1 MKCLL
6 LASGAVLG
14 VAFPLSAHADAAA
27 ETAPTTV
34 DRVVV
39 TGVRSALTVPDT
51 AQATAAIE
59 RVPGAVEIIPDTA
72 FKNGPASTIKDILG
86 KVPGVVVQ
94 SRWGPDARL
103 SIRGSGLSRNYGNR
117 GINAFLDGVPINT
130 ADGLF
135 DLFEIDPSAFRY
147 VEVFKGAN
155 AMRHGAGSLG
165 GAINFVTPSGRD
177 ASEFDGRIDAGSFG
191 FVRTQAST
199 GGASG
204 ATDWFVTASAQREEG
219 YRDHSNGRLAR
230 FSGNVGY
237 QVAPNVE
244 TRFYLNA
251 NTWRGRIPG
260 EVSKD
265 TALNNPTAANPEWV
279 RQDQQRNIDSVR
291 LSNKTTIR
299 LDQTTVELG
308 LFGVHRHVMHPIY
321 QWLDFTVDDYGGFV
335 RATKERTFGD
345 FRNRLIVGANLH
357 NGTIDT
363 EQFVNLTG
371 AVKSALAASM
381 VDKSK
386 NVSAYAENSFFAR
399 PDLALVAGVQ
409 FLHAERDRRDRFLS
423 NGDQSGA
430 KTYDLWSP
438 KVGVVWDVAPSWQV
452 FGNISRS
459 AEVPTYDANSF
470 ASPASSN
477 LKAQTATTYE
487 VGTRGSRG
495 EISWDVAIYRAEIKN
510 ELQCLTTSPFS
521 ACSVVNADR
530 TVHQGLEAGLNAPL
544 LKATFT
550 EADRLWLNAA
560 YTYNDFKFDDDARY
574 GDNRLPGVPKQILQA
589 ELLYRHP
596 SGLYAGPGV
605 EWSPDDYC
613 ADNANSLT
621 IDSYAL
627 LNFRVGFDT
636 TQGWSAYLEGRNLT
650 DERYISSVAIAGVA
664 ALNAEIFNPG
674 VGRAV
679 YAGLR
684 YNW

>member
-1 MKCLL
+1 MKSLL
-6 LASGAVLG
+6 LASSAVIGAAL
-14 VAFPLSAHADAAA
+14 PLSAPAAVEA
-27 ETAPTTV
+27 APTTV

-39 TGVRSALTVPDT
+39 TGVRTALTVPDT

-59 RVPGAVEIIPDTA
+59 RVPGAVEVIPDTA
-72 FKNGPASTIKDILG
+72 FKNGPASTIKDIFG

-117 GINAFLDGVPINT
+117 GVNAFLDGVPINT

-135 DLFEIDPSAFRY
+135 DLFEIDPSALRY

-155 AMRHGAGSLG
+155 AMRYGAGSLG

-177 ASEFDGRIDAGSFG
+177 ASEFDSRIDAGSFG

-199 GGASG
+199 GGSSA

-265 TALNNPTAANPEWV
+265 SALNDPTAANPEWV

-299 LDQTTVELG
+299 FDQTTVELG

-335 RATKERTFGD
+335 RAIDDRSFGD

-371 AVKSALAASM
+371 AVKGPRAASM
-381 VDKSK
+381 VDKSQ
-386 NVSAYAENSFFAR
+386 NISAYAENSFFAR

-423 NGDQSGA
+423 NGDQSGSR
-430 KTYDLWSP
+430 TYDLWSP
-438 KVGVVWDVAPSWQV
+438 KIGVVWDVDPTWQV

-487 VGTRGSRG
+487 IGTRGARG
-495 EISWDVAIYRAEIKN
+495 DASWDVAIYRAEIKN

-521 ACSVVNADR
+521 ACSVVNAGQ
-530 TVHQGLEAGLNAPL
+530 TVHQGLEAGLNIPV

-550 EADRLWLNAA
+550 DDDRVWFNAA

-596 SGLYAGPGV
+596 GGFYAGPSV
-605 EWSPDDYC
+605 EWSPDDYF

-627 LNFRVGFDT
+627 LNLKVGFDT
-636 TQGWSAYLEGRNLT
+636 QQGWSAYLEGRNLT

-664 ALNAEIFNPG
+664 APDAEIFNPG
-674 VGRAV
+674 AGRAV